1 MYFAKNIGRYFSKNT
16 SKNLTSKYH
25 QKILDRA
32 KQSATDALKTASKRA
47 IRKTAEATG
56 DLIEQKMIKELQEFQ
71 KFHQRII
78 QKQIKKK
85 KCLEKD
91 IYL

>member
-1 MYFAKNIGRYFSKNT
+1 MYFAKDIGRYFSKNT

-25 QKILDRA
+25 QKILDHA

>member
-1 MYFAKNIGRYFSKNT
+1 MHLK
-16 SKNLTSKYH
+16 LP
-25 QKILDRA
+25 QKERFE
-32 KQSATDALKTASKRA
+32 
-47 IRKTAEATG
+47 KTAEATG